1 MQRFWRDDRG
11 TYAVMA
17 GIVTLPLLLGV
28 GTAVDYSVGVLN
40 QKELQSVLD
49 SAVLAGALQ
58 LGAGNGA
65 ASDAAA
71 TYFNANVPG
80 KLTGDAGQ
88 VPTTGFGST
97 APPSMARLPIRCRP
111 ASCGWPPSR
120 AFRWARHRVP

>member
-49 SAVLAGALQ
+49 SAVLAGEY
-58 LGAGNGA
+58 
-65 ASDAAA
+65 DEMP
-71 TYFNANVPG
+71 TYRAFPAR
-80 KLTGDAGQ
+80 
-88 VPTTGFGST
+88 T
-97 APPSMARLPIRCRP
+97 AV
-111 ASCGWPPSR
+111 SR
-120 AFRWARHRVP
+120 APIVSSSGVVASMRCE